1 MAPERHDFNLSGPL
15 LTAKSA
21 IDWKNEDYTR
31 SAVASLVQGVY
42 VVERDRQKKRKGSQA
57 LASPWWKSFN
67 FQMLE
72 QLVDD
77 VDSSFFGAIYKF
89 EPPASH
95 SNLSTDGCPCY
106 VIAFRGTLLKRK
118 SLIQDLKLDFDI
130 IRNGLHSTSRFE
142 IAMQAVRKMVASVG
156 SSNVWLAGHSLGS
169 AIALLA
175 GKTMA
180 KEGIFL
186 ETFLF
191 NLPYPSVPIEK
202 IPHKKVKY
210 VIRGVGYASRA
221 GLALAMKIVSG
232 DPLKIESGDP
242 LKAWAP
248 YLFVNQDDHI
258 CSEYFGYFNRKKK
271 MEKLGL
277 GGIERLTTHLSLR
290 GLFMGNGSEP
300 MHRIPSANLRANLTR
315 SKQAHGINQWWRPDL
330 LESK

>member
-1 MAPERHDFNLSGPL
+1 MAPEREDFNLSGPL
-15 LTAKSA
+15 HLTARSA
-21 IDWKNEDYTR
+21 INWKNEDHRR
-31 SAVASLVQGVY
+31 SVAASLVQGVY
-42 VVERDRQKKRKGSQA
+42 VVERDRQKKREDSQA

-72 QLVDD
+72 QLEDN
-77 VDSSFFGAIYKF
+77 VDSSIFGAIYKF

-106 VIAFRGTLLKRK
+106 VIAFRGTLLKLK
-118 SLIQDLKLDFDI
+118 SLKRDLELDFDI
-130 IRNGLHSTSRFE
+130 IRNRLHSTSRFE
-142 IAMQAVRKMVASVG
+142 IAMQAVRSIVASVG

-202 IPHKKVKY
+202 IPHKKVKH
-210 VIRGVGYASRA
+210 VIRGVGCAFRA
-221 GLALAMKIVSG
+221 GLALAM
-232 DPLKIESGDP
+232 KIESGDP

-258 CSEYFGYFNRKKK
+258 CSEYFGYFNHTKK

-277 GGIERLTTHLSLR
+277 GGIERLATQLSLR
-290 GLFMGNGSEP
+290 GLFMGNESEP
-300 MHRIPSANLRANLTR
+300 MHRIPLAYLMVNLTR
-315 SKQAHGINQWWRPDL
+315 FPDFKQAHGINQWWRPDL
-330 LESK
+330 LLSETMLY